1 VTVAFYTD
9 HHVHAAV
16 TEGLRRRSVDVLTVA
31 EDGYETADD
40 AAVLARATALNRAV
54 YSQDR
59 HLLVLARRWSRTGR
73 DFSGVVYA
81 HQLDID
87 IGTAVRDLELIAKV
101 LDPSDLRNTVI
112 FLPLTE

>member
-1 VTVAFYTD
+1 MD
-9 HHVHAAV
+9 HHVPAAV
-16 TEGLRRRSVDVLTVA
+16 TEGLRLRAVDVVTVA
-31 EDGYETADD
+31 EDGYNRADD
-40 AAVLARATALNRAV
+40 AAVLARGTELNRAV

-59 HLLVLARRWSRTGR
+59 HLLILARQWIRSDR

-81 HQLDID
+81 HQLEIN

-101 LDPSDLRNTVI
+101 LEPKDLRNTVI